1 MLYSFLL
8 TIDVLL
14 AIGVIVL
21 VLLQHGKGAD
31 AGAAFGS
38 GASATVFGSRGSASF
53 LSHATAI
60 LATLFFVNSLGLAYI
75 VTHRPTDSSV
85 VEQLSEQPLPATP
98 MDDTVESGPASDL
111 PAEGRTTD
119 VPSGSTEPDVPGI
132 GGTAGD
138 NATERA
144 PTPARKRD
152 SNASPVS
159 DPQTQDDVPR

>member
-1 MLYSFLL
+1 MLYSVLL

-53 LSHATAI
+53 LSHATAV
-60 LATLFFVNSLGLAYI
+60 LATLFFVNSLSLAYV
-75 VTHRPTDSSV
+75 VTHRPADSSV
-85 VEQLSEQPLPATP
+85 VEQLSEQTLPAAP
-98 MDDTVESGPASDL
+98 MDDTPGRGPANNL

-119 VPSGSTEPDVPGI
+119 VPSDRTAPDVPGV
-132 GGTAGD
+132 GGAVGG
-138 NATERA
+138 NATKRAITPTRERESDA
-144 PTPARKRD
+144 PLAR
-152 SNASPVS
+152 
-159 DPQTQDDVPR
+159 DPQSPDDVPR